1 MDDLGEQQCAWFFIV
16 VQVVRLMKRICC
28 GSCEDRSIFLD
39 AETSVLFAILI
50 FIRRD
55 SNFLNSTI
63 NSFGIFICKLSVA
76 T

>member
-1 MDDLGEQQCAWFFIV
+1 M
-16 VQVVRLMKRICC
+16 RLVLYCRPSRKAYERICR

-39 AETSVLFAILI
+39 AKTSVLFAILI

-55 SNFLNSTI
+55 SKFLNSTI